1 MVQVNPE
8 GIGNQ
13 SLDHIAVADY
23 RIGRLIAEFDVPVAH
38 CLDGATLHGSHRL
51 PSRESDAAWV
61 ALNLLPQRLLAQ
73 LLQFLP
79 GPVPVVAFDNPI
91 IDMRGDCIACLNLEC
106 LDGLARLPGAFE
118 GGSND
123 PRKRYQPET
132 FSNLLCLFAP
142 SVVEVNS
149 RCTPSQDALR
159 VRSRASVAYEQAGWH
174 HDSLEGPLHSGIA
187 FAGVLAV
194 SAHALPM
201 SVRARQNGDVIR
213 GVGVYHS
220 DGLLDDFPSMDDIT
234 DISGVAGDRARSQLV
249 SMRDRAAEVT
259 DGFVWVGLLDPTKA
273 ELSMIAEVF
282 ALEPLQVEDAAN
294 PRQRAKI
301 DISED
306 GALFAVINTLGYHDE
321 SAEVETGQIAIF
333 TGPGFAITVRHGT
346 HGDLAAVRTRI
357 GASRV
362 LRMHGPLS
370 VLYSIM
376 DMTVDGYL
384 AVTDEVLEDV
394 GEVET
399 DVFAM
404 NPTPGVTRRIYDLKR
419 ENMSVRRAVNPLVAV
434 AHELA
439 AETFK
444 PIPEDLKPYFRDVG
458 EHILRVHDTVESA
471 DSLLMTMLMAST
483 ALQDLQQ
490 NADTR
495 KISAWVA
502 IAAVPTVAGGI
513 YGMNF
518 EYMPELS
525 WKWSYPIVLGVL
537 ATICLLLYRG
547 FKRNGWL

>member
-1 MVQVNPE
+1 
-8 GIGNQ
+8 
-13 SLDHIAVADY
+13 
-23 RIGRLIAEFDVPVAH
+23 
-38 CLDGATLHGSHRL
+38 
-51 PSRESDAAWV
+51 
-61 ALNLLPQRLLAQ
+61 
-73 LLQFLP
+73 
-79 GPVPVVAFDNPI
+79 
-91 IDMRGDCIACLNLEC
+91 
-106 LDGLARLPGAFE
+106 
-118 GGSND
+118 
-123 PRKRYQPET
+123 
-132 FSNLLCLFAP
+132 
-142 SVVEVNS
+142 
-149 RCTPSQDALR
+149 
-159 VRSRASVAYEQAGWH
+159 
-174 HDSLEGPLHSGIA
+174 
-187 FAGVLAV
+187 
-194 SAHALPM
+194 
-201 SVRARQNGDVIR
+201 
-213 GVGVYHS
+213 
-220 DGLLDDFPSMDDIT
+220 
-234 DISGVAGDRARSQLV
+234 
-249 SMRDRAAEVT
+249 
-259 DGFVWVGLLDPTKA
+259 
-273 ELSMIAEVF
+273 
-282 ALEPLQVEDAAN
+282 
-294 PRQRAKI
+294 
-301 DISED
+301 
-306 GALFAVINTLGYHDE
+306 
-321 SAEVETGQIAIF
+321 VETGQIAIF
-333 TGPGFAITVRHGT
+333 TGPGYAITVRHGT

-384 AVTDEVLEDV
+384 AVTDEVLDDV
-394 GEVET
+394 GEVEA

-439 AETFK
+439 AETFE

-518 EYMPELS
+518 EYMPELT
-525 WKWSYPIVLGVL
+525 WRWSYPIVLGVL